1 MLLTKPLAQALMASC
16 EIASKLSGALTNCR
30 ANSRANPITAAR
42 IRYKEEEEALLGDA
56 LAAAALVTYAGSM
69 DEASRDCFMQV

>member
-1 MLLTKPLAQALMASC
+1 MLRTKPLAQGLMASC
-16 EIASKLSGALTNCR
+16 EIASKLSGALANSR

-56 LAAAALVTYAGSM
+56 LAAAAN
-69 DEASRDCFMQV
+69 